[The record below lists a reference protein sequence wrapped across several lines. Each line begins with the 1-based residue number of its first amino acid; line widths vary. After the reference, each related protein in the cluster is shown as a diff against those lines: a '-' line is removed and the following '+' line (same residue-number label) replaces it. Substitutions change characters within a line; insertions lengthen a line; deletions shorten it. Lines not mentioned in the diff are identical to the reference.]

1 VCQDSTTF
9 RYKGISDKD
18 CGWADT
24 AEKCGRIQIDG
35 QPGAG
40 EPVSFFCPSVCVE
53 DCFTGSPTISPTDR
67 DECEDS
73 ITFEFDG
80 DEDKNCAW
88 ATIGGRGD
96 RREKCESL
104 QSDTQP
110 GAGLPVSF
118 FCPSACDEACGR
130 GECEDS
136 TTFLFKG
143 QSGKGCSDSWATIAK
158 CKKKQVKNQPFG
170 GEKISFF
177 CPAECDENCITSS
190 PSASP
195 SAAPSASPTDLTF
208 SCDDSTTFLFDGND
222 EKDCEWARSQTGRK
236 CDKTQEVG
244 QPGAGRKV
252 DFFCPRICKNDLCA
266 CVDSTTFKF
275 EGNPNKDCSWAADK
289 KTRKRCKKPQSED
302 QPFGGKLVKFFCP
315 AVCKRSCRT

>member
-1 VCQDSTTF
+1 MDPQS
-9 RYKGISDKD
+9 K
-18 CGWADT
+18 WA
-24 AEKCGRIQIDG
+24 AKLQGL
-35 QPGAG
+35 AG
-40 EPVSFFCPSVCVE
+40 EWQE
-53 DCFTGSPTISPTDR
+53 DGGFDSKDNRGKWVQKAMKLADEFTD
-67 DECEDS
+67 D
-73 ITFEFDG
+73 FEG

-88 ATIGGRGD
+88 ATIGGRGERKD
-96 RREKCESL
+96 KCKSL

-143 QSGKGCSDSWATIAK
+143 QSGKGCSDSWATIEK
-158 CKKKQVKNQPFG
+158 CNKRQVKDQPFG
-170 GEKISFF
+170 GEKVKFF
-177 CPAECDENCITSS
+177 CPSVCDEDCITSS

-195 SAAPSASPTDLTF
+195 TELAF

-252 DFFCPRICKNDLCA
+252 DFFCPRVCKNDLCE
-266 CVDSTTFKF
+266 CVDSTTFRF
-275 EGNPNKDCSWAADK
+275 EGNPNKGCGWAGQDDEK
-289 KTRKRCKKPQSED
+289 ITKRCNKEQSED

-315 AVCKRSCRT
+315 AVCKPKCNN